1 MDLGGVGHYSTH
13 DTWPQI
19 IHVGLSEWGEV
30 TELTEDKEEEEA
42 GGRESCG
49 QCGFTKQR
57 GSWGGG
63 PGWGREGRGSPVL
76 GGDWL

>member
-30 TELTEDKEEEEA
+30 TELTEDKEEEE
-42 GGRESCG
+42 GGGRRESCG

-57 GSWGGG
+57 GSWGAGQGGAWREGG
-63 PGWGREGRGSPVL
+63 PQF
-76 GGDWL
+76 